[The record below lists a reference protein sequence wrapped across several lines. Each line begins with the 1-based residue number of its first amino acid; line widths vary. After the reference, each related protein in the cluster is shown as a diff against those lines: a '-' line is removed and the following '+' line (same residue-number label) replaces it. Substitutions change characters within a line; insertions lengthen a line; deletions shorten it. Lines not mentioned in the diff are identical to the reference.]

1 MPTTPMNR
9 NRAYAVD
16 VSPERAVTPPRR
28 STVPV
33 NNTRHHESDLSAL
46 IPAKGVERE
55 LMNTI
60 YQLSE
65 SNAALQGEL
74 QSYKVQ
80 LEETERRY
88 RDELDLLRHESI
100 QLDIKRREM
109 FAQKKKSLEIK
120 LVGLEDHMLEVDA
133 KLEASNKTVDEC
145 AKVLDN
151 MPEIV

>member
-1 MPTTPMNR
+1 MSTATMNR
-9 NRAYAVD
+9 KRAYAVD
-16 VSPERAVTPPRR
+16 ISQARAVTPPRR

-33 NNTRHHESDLSAL
+33 RNTRRDESDLSPL

-65 SNAALQGEL
+65 SNAALQGEV

-88 RDELDLLRHESI
+88 RDELDLQRHEII
-100 QLDIKRREM
+100 QLDIERREM
-109 FAQKKKSLEIK
+109 FAQEKKSLEIK
-120 LVGLEDHMLEVDA
+120 LVGLEDHMLKVDA
-133 KLEASNKTVDEC
+133 KLEASSKTVDEC

-151 MPEIV
+151 MPELV

>member
-1 MPTTPMNR
+1 
-9 NRAYAVD
+9 
-16 VSPERAVTPPRR
+16 
-28 STVPV
+28 
-33 NNTRHHESDLSAL
+33 
-46 IPAKGVERE
+46 
-55 LMNTI
+55 MNTI